1 MMRTHLAVIFSALLV
16 GCATTATV
24 TDMPETT
31 RASKAGTDA
40 GIEEAK
46 LVNRDNVVLTT
57 GEINALNGIN
67 SFFLD
72 VEKQSQS
79 PPAEE
84 SLKKLCERKID
95 KDRYITFITVDD
107 KRALMF
113 ALTSKQMGPASESV
127 YLYTRYFKGNKP
139 GMVLRVSAWND
150 GVTPDWAYIFDRN
163 QDGNVDYIAY
173 MDGPRPVAPVDSQQE
188 LPKITEHMQLGQ
200 YKLVIFNQLLAF
212 WHVADDNHDG
222 AADGL
227 AMRAYNKDTGWSL
240 GWMVLQSTKFNNALD
255 RCMYISEH
263 NIDET
268 HACEWSY
275 FGRKYEVPG
284 KYSAPSIRKET
295 ADEWLSIVNN
305 AARECGFGASS
316 FIDVPTIFPKSGD
329 ENRN

>member
-1 MMRTHLAVIFSALLV
+1 MMRIHLAFIFAALLV
-16 GCATTATV
+16 GCATTVTV
-24 TDMPETT
+24 NDIPETT
-31 RASKAGTDA
+31 HDSKAGTDV
-40 GIEEAK
+40 GIEDTK
-46 LVNRDNVVLTT
+46 LDNRDVGALTT
-57 GEINALNGIN
+57 GEVNALNGIN

-84 SLKKLCERKID
+84 SLKKLCERRIE
-95 KDRYITFITVDD
+95 KDRYITFITVDG

-139 GMVLRVSAWND
+139 GMILRVSAWNA

-173 MDGPRPVAPVDSQQE
+173 MDGPKPVAPVDSQQE
-188 LPKITEHMQLGQ
+188 LPKITEHMKLGQ
-200 YKLVIFNQLLAF
+200 YKLVIFNHLLAF
-212 WHVADDNHDG
+212 WHVADDNHDS
-222 AADGL
+222 ATDGL
-227 AMRAYNKDTGWSL
+227 AMRAYNDDTGWSL
-240 GWMVLQSTKFNNALD
+240 GWMVLQSTKFNDKLD

-275 FGRKYEVPG
+275 LGRKYEVPG
-284 KYSAPSIRKET
+284 KYSAPSIQKET
-295 ADEWLSIVNN
+295 ADEWLSTVNN
-305 AARECGFGASS
+305 AARECGFDASS
-316 FIDVPTIFPKSGD
+316 FIDVPTFFPKLD
-329 ENRN
+329 IENSN